1 MSLINISI
9 CLSDIP
15 KDKIKQASNNKKYLN
30 LVVAQRK
37 EPSQYGETHT
47 VFISQ
52 DKDEREA
59 KKDKIYIGGGKEFVQ
74 TAAPV
79 TTEDI
84 EAMPAMSEDDL
95 PFILTIPLVLSI
107 VSNFII

>member
-1 MSLINISI
+1 MGIISVSI

-15 KDKIKQASNNKKYLN
+15 KDKIKQATNGKKYIN

-37 EPSQYGETHT
+37 EKSQYGETHT

-74 TAAPV
+74 QSTPV
-79 TTEDI
+79 TAEDI
-84 EAMPAMSEDDL
+84 AQMPPMDDTDDL
-95 PFILTIPLVLSI
+95 PF
-107 VSNFII
+107 

>member
-15 KDKIKQASNNKKYLN
+15 REKMKKAKNGKTYCN
-30 LVVAQRK
+30 LVVAARR

-47 VFISQ
+47 VYVSQ

-59 KKDKIYIGGGKEFVQ
+59 KMEKVYVGGGKEFVAQ
-74 TAAPV
+74 NAPV
-79 TTEDI
+79 TAEDI
-84 EAMPAMSEDDL
+84 EAMEPINENEPDFL
-95 PFILTIPLVLSI
+95 
-107 VSNFII
+107 

>member
-15 KDKIKQASNNKKYLN
+15 KDKIKQATNSKKYIS

-37 EPSQYGETHT
+37 EVSQYGETHT

-52 DKDEREA
+52 DKEEREA
-59 KKDKIYIGGGKEFVQ
+59 KKDKTYVGGGKEFVQ
-74 TAAPV
+74 TATAV
-79 TTEDI
+79 TTEDVA
-84 EAMPAMSEDDL
+84 AMTPMVYDDL
-95 PFILTIPLVLSI
+95 PF
-107 VSNFII
+107 